1 MSKTKKG
8 NGKHLTYSDR
18 AYIEQELLQNSSF
31 RSISATL
38 GKDPSTISKEVRLH
52 SKKVPSYHD
61 LKRCSLC
68 KSFKECT
75 DMLMICLEC
84 DKDCWHCDTNHQV
97 AKECSKYN
105 PFTCPKLVKPPYVCN
120 GCEKRNYCREAKRFY
135 RAKQAQKDYEKTLSE
150 TRSGINMTSEELR
163 QLNELVSPLI
173 LKGQPLS
180 HIFAVPSDEI
190 PVCRRTLYNYLDQ
203 RVFFFFNIG
212 LSRRVRYKPRKKKTS
227 PRTRE
232 IIQVYRNKRT
242 YKDFEHF
249 MEAHPDLDVVEMDT
263 VKGGNASGKCLLT
276 LLFRSCNF
284 MLVILLIVS
293 GINLYVT
300 ADDIVMYEGD
310 TLRGWQVDAYWSNG
324 QKNISV
330 VSDVSQQID
339 VKLTVSYYAPISSMT
354 KALSPGTV
362 SFSIPNIGSVR
373 RSGAAFVPITAADQ
387 TDSDW
392 NCTYNAE
399 TDSYIFTNKNTFEA
413 DKPLSGGFEMLWHLN
428 TRECM
433 NGYERIENPI

>member
-1 MSKTKKG
+1 
-8 NGKHLTYSDR
+8 
-18 AYIEQELLQNSSF
+18 
-31 RSISATL
+31 
-38 GKDPSTISKEVRLH
+38 
-52 SKKVPSYHD
+52 
-61 LKRCSLC
+61 
-68 KSFKECT
+68 
-75 DMLMICLEC
+75 
-84 DKDCWHCDTNHQV
+84 
-97 AKECSKYN
+97 
-105 PFTCPKLVKPPYVCN
+105 
-120 GCEKRNYCREAKRFY
+120 
-135 RAKQAQKDYEKTLSE
+135 
-150 TRSGINMTSEELR
+150 
-163 QLNELVSPLI
+163 
-173 LKGQPLS
+173 
-180 HIFAVPSDEI
+180 
-190 PVCRRTLYNYLDQ
+190 
-203 RVFFFFNIG
+203 
-212 LSRRVRYKPRKKKTS
+212 
-227 PRTRE
+227 
-232 IIQVYRNKRT
+232 
-242 YKDFEHF
+242 
-249 MEAHPDLDVVEMDT
+249 
-263 VKGGNASGKCLLT
+263 
-276 LLFRSCNF
+276 

-433 NGYERIENPI
+433 NGYERIENPIFRIENEGTLMSPLSFGCTTERDYYRINLSRSYLSYLDYLDENINKNNLF